1 MSRDRFLSIPKIH
14 IVEGNSGEL
23 LPLVTKIDKP
33 TLFWLDAHYSGGE
46 TAQGPEDSPIM
57 KELHFI
63 FNHRKDH
70 CILIDD
76 ARCFNGKAGYP
87 RISYLK
93 KMLAEKNKKDGGAL
107 HLEVKNDIIR
117 IVQKHG

>member
-1 MSRDRFLSIPKIH
+1 MHD
-14 IVEGNSGEL
+14 VE
-23 LPLVTKIDKP
+23 VTRINKP

-57 KELHFI
+57 KELDFI
-63 FNHRKDH
+63 LNHRSDH

-87 RISYLK
+87 RIGELK
-93 KMLAEKNKKDGGAL
+93 KMLAKRNKKDGGSL
-107 HLEVKNDIIR
+107 FLEVKNDIIR
-117 IVQKHG
+117 IAQKHQ